1 MAHFLCD
8 KKADGTFYTKSNSML
23 TNFWYDLFGQED
35 KCVWKNR
42 GQVESYFLVV
52 GAVFI
57 WTVIVP
63 IIKLKLYFDSRGK
76 SDHRTTNTSCQ
87 V

>member
-8 KKADGTFYTKSNSML
+8 QKSDGTFYTKVPSMVE
-23 TNFWYDLFGQED
+23 NFWYDLIGQED

-42 GQVESYFLVV
+42 DQLESYFLVV
-52 GAVFI
+52 GAIFC

-63 IIKLKLYFDSRGK
+63 IVKVKLWIESKGK
-76 SDHRTTNTSCQ
+76 SDHRTTNSSCL